1 MGLFSKTT
9 RPDLNET
16 GSASRHGTG
25 TSDIET
31 EDLEGAGIDH
41 AQDEASN
48 VQHLSPFALK
58 MQEKMHQLDG
68 LKSRLNGLGQ
78 SFEQMH
84 AAATESRHSVQ
95 MLAEFV
101 EASRT
106 QVEAEIRLKSENAKL
121 STDLLDA
128 NHKLQTQGNQLEEA
142 QAETHSLRK
151 RLTETRTALETARS
165 ELISIRD
172 NNKKVNENFR
182 GQSAELVLANTR
194 ISELSGQLDD
204 LKAKHQTLKD
214 HADALQSHL
223 DEISKREKELQQNLA
238 ESAALLEEE
247 VHKNNIA
254 TGELEAAKRQVVD
267 FRNENIDLKS
277 HLDVANQELAY
288 SKSRMEEEQRK
299 HDNEVYALNAEIE
312 NLSSQR
318 RIGAQ
323 SLQEL
328 TRENQTMK
336 ERKRDLV
343 QRMQEIEHLLENAQ
357 KNHERDRNELV
368 SANAKLRELNLRYN
382 SALTDLNHER
392 NQNRKYA
399 ERLEE
404 VIEENKKLQKYK
416 IQVDTSN
423 DQIVQLKGVISNYQ
437 RAMEGRGPAEEMGLT
452 RNYDPAEELGLLDED
467 LADSATAE
475 EASAE
480 DAPSGGNDGKDQDD
494 IVVRL
499 RD

>member
-1 MGLFSKTT
+1 MGLFSKTS
-9 RPDLNET
+9 RPVVDP
-16 GSASRHGTG
+16 SASGSHKAPEAKGF
-25 TSDIET
+25 EA
-31 EDLEGAGIDH
+31 EDMANLDTTPE
-41 AQDEASN
+41 EPSN

-68 LKSRLNGLGQ
+68 LKSRLGGLGQ

-84 AAATESRHSVQ
+84 AMASESRHSVQ
-95 MLAEFV
+95 MLTEFI
-101 EASRT
+101 EASRV

-128 NHKLQTQGNQLEEA
+128 NHKLQNQANQLDES

-151 RLTETRTALETARS
+151 RLTETRMALETARN

-172 NNKKVNENFR
+172 NNKKVNDEHR
-182 GQSAELVLANTR
+182 AQSGELVIANSQ
-194 ISELSGQLDD
+194 ISELTGKLDD
-204 LKAKHQTLKD
+204 LTAKHQTLND
-214 HADALQSHL
+214 HADALQANL

-238 ESAALLEEE
+238 ESATLLEEE
-247 VHKNNIA
+247 IQKNNIA
-254 TGELEAAKRQVVD
+254 TGELEAAKRQLLD
-267 FRNENIDLKS
+267 FRNDNIDLKS
-277 HLDVANQELAY
+277 HLDVANQELTYA
-288 SKSRMEEEQRK
+288 KSRLEDEQRK

-328 TRENQTMK
+328 TRENQQMK

-343 QRMQEIEHLLENAQ
+343 QRMQEIEHHLESAQ

-368 SANAKLRELNLRYN
+368 STNAKLRELNLRYN

-392 NQNRKYA
+392 NQNQKYS

-404 VIEENKKLQKYK
+404 IIEENKKLQKYK
-416 IQVDTSN
+416 IQVDTAN

-437 RAMEGRGPAEEMGLT
+437 RAMEGRGPAEEIGLT
-452 RNYDPAEELGLLDED
+452 RDYDPAEELGLLDED
-467 LADSATAE
+467 KAPESDAATA
-475 EASAE
+475 
-480 DAPSGGNDGKDQDD
+480 DTGKAQDTDKDNTDD

-499 RD
+499 HD